1 MKKLFFAGALCM
13 MLCVCASGMAGTM
26 FNVCLSK
33 ECLTE
38 QEAANQAIQTKPE
51 GFKVTR
57 QSVIPWNDAGE
68 RWSVL
73 VELENVS
80 EEAITIDD
88 TWLIACNAREEE
100 LARWSV
106 PAIDGAFWKT
116 NRTVR
121 PGERVVL
128 FAGTDEVKTWITD
141 WETKETVE
149 KTVSPAGLG
158 AVAEKIRQA
167 ARLQVRFDARVASET
182 KGHLENVEAAKAWIA
197 DGKQHLETTD
207 TFDSEDFVTLSVIV
221 TDREGRMLDALQD
234 SVIHNAGM
242 QKDGRFSAEKALA
255 PYIGEEMQKDVIFE
269 IEGYKNPQKTVDNPG
284 QI

>member
-57 QSVIPWNDAGE
+57 QSVIPWDDAGE

-158 AVAEKIRQA
+158 AFAEKIRQA
-167 ARLQVRFDARVASET
+167 ARLQVQLDARVASET

-197 DGKQHLETTD
+197 DGKLHLETTD
-207 TFDSEDFVTLSVIV
+207 AFDPKGFTALSVIV
-221 TDREGRMLDALQD
+221 TDSEGRMLDALQD
-234 SVIHNAGM
+234 SVADHPGLLE
-242 QKDGRFSAEKALA
+242 DGRFSAWKALA
-255 PYIGEEMQKDVIFE
+255 PYITEEMGQNAIFE
-269 IEGYKNPQKTVDNPG
+269 VTGYKIP
-284 QI
+284 

>member
-38 QEAANQAIQTKPE
+38 QEAANQAIQTKPK

-57 QSVIPWNDAGE
+57 QSVIPWDDAGE

-80 EEAITIDD
+80 EETITIDD

-149 KTVSPAGLG
+149 KTVSPAGLS
-158 AVAEKIRQA
+158 AVAKKIRQA
-167 ARLQVRFDARVASET
+167 ARLQVRFDARVASKT

-197 DGKQHLETTD
+197 DGKLHLETTD
-207 TFDSEDFVTLSVIV
+207 AFDPKGFTALSVIV
-221 TDREGRMLDALQD
+221 TDSEGRMLDALQD
-234 SVIHNAGM
+234 SVADHPGLLE
-242 QKDGRFSAEKALA
+242 DGCFSAWKALA
-255 PYIGEEMQKDVIFE
+255 PYITEEMGQNAIFE
-269 IEGYKNPQKTVDNPG
+269 VTGYKIP
-284 QI
+284 

>member
-13 MLCVCASGMAGTM
+13 MLCVCATGMAGTT

-38 QEAANQAIQTKPE
+38 QEAANQTIQTKPE

-57 QSVIPWNDAGE
+57 QSVIPWDDAGE

-197 DGKQHLETTD
+197 DGKLHLETTD
-207 TFDSEDFVTLSVIV
+207 AFDPKGFTALSVIV
-221 TDREGRMLDALQD
+221 TDSEGRMLDALQD
-234 SVIHNAGM
+234 SVADHPGLLE
-242 QKDGRFSAEKALA
+242 DGRFSAWKALA
-255 PYIGEEMQKDVIFE
+255 PYITEEMGQNAIFE
-269 IEGYKNPQKTVDNPG
+269 VTGYKIP
-284 QI
+284 

>member
-57 QSVIPWNDAGE
+57 QSVIPWDDAGE

-80 EEAITIDD
+80 EEAITIDY

-116 NRTVR
+116 NKTVR

-128 FAGTDEVKTWITD
+128 FAGTDEVKTWIAD

-197 DGKQHLETTD
+197 DGKLHLETTD
-207 TFDSEDFVTLSVIV
+207 AFDPKGFTALSVIV
-221 TDREGRMLDALQD
+221 TDSEGRMLDALQD
-234 SVIHNAGM
+234 SVADHPGLLE
-242 QKDGRFSAEKALA
+242 DGCFSAWKALA
-255 PYIGEEMQKDVIFE
+255 PYITEEMDQNAIFE
-269 IEGYKNPQKTVDNPG
+269 VTGYKIP
-284 QI
+284 

>member
-13 MLCVCASGMAGTM
+13 MLCVCASGMAGKM

-57 QSVIPWNDAGE
+57 QSVIPWDDAGE

-88 TWLIACNAREEE
+88 TWLIAYNAREEE

-149 KTVSPAGLG
+149 KTVSPAGLS
-158 AVAEKIRQA
+158 AVAKKIWQA

-197 DGKQHLETTD
+197 DGKLHLETTD
-207 TFDSEDFVTLSVIV
+207 AFDPKGFTALSVIV
-221 TDREGRMLDALQD
+221 TDSEGRMLDALQD
-234 SVIHNAGM
+234 SVADHPGLLE
-242 QKDGRFSAEKALA
+242 DGRFSAWKALA
-255 PYIGEEMQKDVIFE
+255 PYITEEMGQNAIFE
-269 IEGYKNPQKTVDNPG
+269 VTGYKIP
-284 QI
+284 

>member
-13 MLCVCASGMAGTM
+13 MLCVCASGMARTM

-57 QSVIPWNDAGE
+57 QSVIPWDDAGE

-197 DGKQHLETTD
+197 DGKLHLETTD

-269 IEGYKNPQKTVDNPG
+269 IEGYKNPQKTVDNPR
-284 QI
+284 

>member
-13 MLCVCASGMAGTM
+13 MLCVCASGIAGTM

-57 QSVIPWNDAGE
+57 QSVIPWDDAGE

-128 FAGTDEVKTWITD
+128 FAGTDEVKTWIAD

-158 AVAEKIRQA
+158 AVAKKIRQA

-182 KGHLENVEAAKAWIA
+182 KGHLENVETAKAWIA
-197 DGKQHLETTD
+197 DGKLHLETTD
-207 TFDSEDFVTLSVIV
+207 AFDPKGFTALSVIV
-221 TDREGRMLDALQD
+221 TDSEGRMLDALQD
-234 SVIHNAGM
+234 SVADHPGLLE
-242 QKDGRFSAEKALA
+242 DGCFSAWKALA
-255 PYIGEEMQKDVIFE
+255 PYITEEMGQNAIFE
-269 IEGYKNPQKTVDNPG
+269 VTGYKIP
-284 QI
+284 

>member
-13 MLCVCASGMAGTM
+13 MLCVCATGMAGTM

-38 QEAANQAIQTKPE
+38 QEAANQTIQTKPE

-57 QSVIPWNDAGE
+57 QSVIPWDDAGE

-128 FAGTDEVKTWITD
+128 FAGTDEVKTWIAD

-158 AVAEKIRQA
+158 AVAKKIRQA

-197 DGKQHLETTD
+197 DGKLHLETTD
-207 TFDSEDFVTLSVIV
+207 AFDPKGFTALSVIV
-221 TDREGRMLDALQD
+221 TDSEGRMLDALQG
-234 SVIHNAGM
+234 SVADHPGLLE
-242 QKDGRFSAEKALA
+242 DGCFSAWKALA
-255 PYIGEEMQKDVIFE
+255 PYITEEMGQNAIFE
-269 IEGYKNPQKTVDNPG
+269 VTGYKIP
-284 QI
+284 

>member
-57 QSVIPWNDAGE
+57 QSVIPWDDAGE

-149 KTVSPAGLG
+149 KTVSPAGLS
-158 AVAEKIRQA
+158 AVAKKIRQA

-197 DGKQHLETTD
+197 DGKLHLETTD

-284 QI
+284 

>member
-38 QEAANQAIQTKPE
+38 QEAANQAIQTKPK

-57 QSVIPWNDAGE
+57 QSVIPWDDAGE

-88 TWLIACNAREEE
+88 TWLIAYNAREEE

-128 FAGTDEVKTWITD
+128 FAGTDEVKTWIAD

-158 AVAEKIRQA
+158 AVAKKIRQA

-197 DGKQHLETTD
+197 DGKLHLETTD
-207 TFDSEDFVTLSVIV
+207 AFDPKGFTALSVIV
-221 TDREGRMLDALQD
+221 TDSEGRMLDALQD
-234 SVIHNAGM
+234 SVADHPGLLE
-242 QKDGRFSAEKALA
+242 DGCFSAWKALA
-255 PYIGEEMQKDVIFE
+255 PYITEEMGQNAIFE
-269 IEGYKNPQKTVDNPG
+269 VTGYKIP
-284 QI
+284 

>member
-13 MLCVCASGMAGTM
+13 MLCVCATGMAGTM

-38 QEAANQAIQTKPE
+38 QEAANQTIQTKPE

-57 QSVIPWNDAGE
+57 QSVIPWDDAGE

-149 KTVSPAGLG
+149 KTVSPAGLS
-158 AVAEKIRQA
+158 AVAKKIRQA

-197 DGKQHLETTD
+197 DEKLHLETTD
-207 TFDSEDFVTLSVIV
+207 AFDPKGFTALSVIV
-221 TDREGRMLDALQD
+221 TDSEGRMLDALQD
-234 SVIHNAGM
+234 SVADHPGLLE
-242 QKDGRFSAEKALA
+242 DGCFSAWKALA
-255 PYIGEEMQKDVIFE
+255 PYITEEMGQNAIFE
-269 IEGYKNPQKTVDNPG
+269 VTGYKIP
-284 QI
+284 

>member
-13 MLCVCASGMAGTM
+13 MLCVCASGIAGTM

-38 QEAANQAIQTKPE
+38 QEAANQAVQTKPE

-128 FAGTDEVKTWITD
+128 FAGTDEVKTWIAD

-197 DGKQHLETTD
+197 DGKLHLETTD
-207 TFDSEDFVTLSVIV
+207 AFDPKGFTVLSVIV
-221 TDREGRMLDALQD
+221 TDSEGRMLDALQD
-234 SVIHNAGM
+234 SVADHPGLLE
-242 QKDGRFSAEKALA
+242 DGCFSAWKALA
-255 PYIGEEMQKDVIFE
+255 PYITEEMGQNAIFE
-269 IEGYKNPQKTVDNPG
+269 VTGYKIP
-284 QI
+284 

>member
-13 MLCVCASGMAGTM
+13 MLCVCATGMAGTM

-51 GFKVTR
+51 GFEVTR

-128 FAGTDEVKTWITD
+128 FAGTDEVKTWIAD

-167 ARLQVRFDARVASET
+167 ARLQVRFDARVASEA

-197 DGKQHLETTD
+197 DGKLHLETTD

-269 IEGYKNPQKTVDNPG
+269 IEGYKNPQKTVDNPR
-284 QI
+284 

>member
-13 MLCVCASGMAGTM
+13 MLCVCASGIAGTT

-57 QSVIPWNDAGE
+57 QSVIPWDDAGE

-106 PAIDGAFWKT
+106 PATDGAFWKT

-158 AVAEKIRQA
+158 AVAKKIRQA

-197 DGKQHLETTD
+197 DGKLHLETTD

-255 PYIGEEMQKDVIFE
+255 SYIGEEMQKDVIFE
-269 IEGYKNPQKTVDNPG
+269 IEGYKNPQKTVDNPR
-284 QI
+284 

>member
-13 MLCVCASGMAGTM
+13 MLCVCATGMAGTM

-57 QSVIPWNDAGE
+57 QSVIPWDDAGE

-80 EEAITIDD
+80 EEAITIDY
-88 TWLIACNAREEE
+88 TWLIAYNAREEE

-121 PGERVVL
+121 PGEQVVL
-128 FAGTDEVKTWITD
+128 FAGTDEVKTWIAD

-182 KGHLENVEAAKAWIA
+182 KGHLENVETAKAWIA
-197 DGKQHLETTD
+197 DGKLHLETTD
-207 TFDSEDFVTLSVIV
+207 AFDPKGFTALSVIV
-221 TDREGRMLDALQD
+221 TDSEGRMLDALQD
-234 SVIHNAGM
+234 SVADHPGLLE
-242 QKDGRFSAEKALA
+242 DGCFSAWKALA
-255 PYIGEEMQKDVIFE
+255 PYITEEMGQNAIFE
-269 IEGYKNPQKTVDNPG
+269 VTGYKIP
-284 QI
+284 

>member
-13 MLCVCASGMAGTM
+13 MLCVCATGMAGTM

-57 QSVIPWNDAGE
+57 QSVIPWDDAGE

-158 AVAEKIRQA
+158 AVAKKIRQA

-197 DGKQHLETTD
+197 DGKLHLETTD

-269 IEGYKNPQKTVDNPG
+269 IEGYKNPQKTVDNPR
-284 QI
+284 

>member
-13 MLCVCASGMAGTM
+13 MLCVCATGMAGTM

-57 QSVIPWNDAGE
+57 QSVIPWDDAGE

-106 PAIDGAFWKT
+106 PDIDGAFWKT

-197 DGKQHLETTD
+197 DGKLHLETTD
-207 TFDSEDFVTLSVIV
+207 AFDPKGFTALSVIV
-221 TDREGRMLDALQD
+221 TDSEGRMLDALQD
-234 SVIHNAGM
+234 SVADHPGLLE
-242 QKDGRFSAEKALA
+242 DGCFSAWKALA
-255 PYIGEEMQKDVIFE
+255 PYITEEMGQNAIFE
-269 IEGYKNPQKTVDNPG
+269 VTGYKIP
-284 QI
+284 

>member
-38 QEAANQAIQTKPE
+38 QEAVNQAIQTKPE

-57 QSVIPWNDAGE
+57 QSVIPWDDAGE

-149 KTVSPAGLG
+149 KTVSPAGLS

-197 DGKQHLETTD
+197 DGKLHLETTD

-269 IEGYKNPQKTVDNPG
+269 IEGYKNPQKTVDNPR
-284 QI
+284 

>member
-13 MLCVCASGMAGTM
+13 MLCVCATGMAGTM

-57 QSVIPWNDAGE
+57 QSVIPWDDAGE

-80 EEAITIDD
+80 EEAITIDY

-149 KTVSPAGLG
+149 KTVSPAGLS
-158 AVAEKIRQA
+158 AVAKKIRQA

-197 DGKQHLETTD
+197 DGKLHLETTD
-207 TFDSEDFVTLSVIV
+207 AFDPKGFTALSVIV
-221 TDREGRMLDALQD
+221 TDSEGRMLDALQD
-234 SVIHNAGM
+234 SVADHPGLLE
-242 QKDGRFSAEKALA
+242 DGCFSAWKALA
-255 PYIGEEMQKDVIFE
+255 PYITEEMGQNAIFE
-269 IEGYKNPQKTVDNPG
+269 VTGYKIP
-284 QI
+284 

>member
-1 MKKLFFAGALCM
+1 MKKLFFAGVLCM

-38 QEAANQAIQTKPE
+38 QEAANQAIQTKPK

-57 QSVIPWNDAGE
+57 QSVIPWDDAGE

-80 EEAITIDD
+80 GEAITIDD
-88 TWLIACNAREEE
+88 TWLIACNVREEE

-149 KTVSPAGLG
+149 KTVSPAGLS
-158 AVAEKIRQA
+158 AVAKKIRQA

-197 DGKQHLETTD
+197 DGKLHLETTD
-207 TFDSEDFVTLSVIV
+207 AFDPKGFTALSVIV
-221 TDREGRMLDALQD
+221 TDSEGRMLDALQD
-234 SVIHNAGM
+234 SVADHPGLLE
-242 QKDGRFSAEKALA
+242 DGCFSAWKALA
-255 PYIGEEMQKDVIFE
+255 PYITEEMGQNAIFE
-269 IEGYKNPQKTVDNPG
+269 VTGYKIP
-284 QI
+284 

>member
-13 MLCVCASGMAGTM
+13 MLCVCATGMAGTM
-26 FNVCLSK
+26 FNVCFSK

-57 QSVIPWNDAGE
+57 QSVIPWDDAGE

-167 ARLQVRFDARVASET
+167 ARLQVQFDARVASET

-197 DGKQHLETTD
+197 DGKLHLETTD
-207 TFDSEDFVTLSVIV
+207 AFDPKGFTALSVIV
-221 TDREGRMLDALQD
+221 TDSEGRMLDALQD
-234 SVIHNAGM
+234 SVADHPGLLE
-242 QKDGRFSAEKALA
+242 DGCFSAWKALA
-255 PYIGEEMQKDVIFE
+255 PYITEEMVQNAIFE
-269 IEGYKNPQKTVDNPG
+269 VTGYKIP
-284 QI
+284 

>member
-1 MKKLFFAGALCM
+1 MKKLLFAGVLCM

-57 QSVIPWNDAGE
+57 QSVIPWDDAGE

-128 FAGTDEVKTWITD
+128 FAGTDEVKTWIAD

-158 AVAEKIRQA
+158 AVAKKIRQA
-167 ARLQVRFDARVASET
+167 ARLQIRFDARVASET

-197 DGKQHLETTD
+197 DGKLHLETTD
-207 TFDSEDFVTLSVIV
+207 AFDPKGFTALSVIV
-221 TDREGRMLDALQD
+221 TDSEGRMLDALQD
-234 SVIHNAGM
+234 SVADHPGLLE
-242 QKDGRFSAEKALA
+242 DGRFSAWKALA
-255 PYIGEEMQKDVIFE
+255 PYITEEMGQNAIFE
-269 IEGYKNPQKTVDNPG
+269 VTGYKIP
-284 QI
+284 

>member
-13 MLCVCASGMAGTM
+13 MLCVCATGMAGTM

-57 QSVIPWNDAGE
+57 QSVIPWDDAGE

-128 FAGTDEVKTWITD
+128 FAGTDEVKTWIAD

-158 AVAEKIRQA
+158 VIAEKIRQA

-197 DGKQHLETTD
+197 DGKLHLETTD
-207 TFDSEDFVTLSVIV
+207 AFDPKGFTALSVIV
-221 TDREGRMLDALQD
+221 TDSEGRMLDALQD
-234 SVIHNAGM
+234 SVADHPGLLE
-242 QKDGRFSAEKALA
+242 DGCFSAWKTLA
-255 PYIGEEMQKDVIFE
+255 PYITEEMGQNAIFE
-269 IEGYKNPQKTVDNPG
+269 VTGYKIP
-284 QI
+284 

>member
-13 MLCVCASGMAGTM
+13 MLCVCATGMAGTM

-57 QSVIPWNDAGE
+57 QSVIPWDDAGE

-80 EEAITIDD
+80 EEAITIDY

-158 AVAEKIRQA
+158 AVAKKIRQA

-197 DGKQHLETTD
+197 DGKLHLETTD
-207 TFDSEDFVTLSVIV
+207 AFDPKGFTALSVIV
-221 TDREGRMLDALQD
+221 TDSEGRMLDALQD
-234 SVIHNAGM
+234 SVADHPGLLE
-242 QKDGRFSAEKALA
+242 DGCFSAWKALA
-255 PYIGEEMQKDVIFE
+255 PYITEEMGQNAIFE
-269 IEGYKNPQKTVDNPG
+269 VTGYKIP
-284 QI
+284 

>member
-38 QEAANQAIQTKPE
+38 QEAANQTIQTKPE

-57 QSVIPWNDAGE
+57 QSVIPWDDAGE

-128 FAGTDEVKTWITD
+128 FAGTDEIKTEVTD
-141 WETKETVE
+141 LQTQKTTE
-149 KTVSPAGLG
+149 KWVASAGLS
-158 AVAEKIRQA
+158 AVAKKIRQA

-197 DGKQHLETTD
+197 DGKLHLETTD
-207 TFDSEDFVTLSVIV
+207 AFDPKGFTALSVIV
-221 TDREGRMLDALQD
+221 TDSEGRMLDALQD
-234 SVIHNAGM
+234 SVADHPGLLE
-242 QKDGRFSAEKALA
+242 DGCFSAWKALA
-255 PYIGEEMQKDVIFE
+255 PYITEEMGQNAIFE
-269 IEGYKNPQKTVDNPG
+269 VTGYKIP
-284 QI
+284 

>member
-38 QEAANQAIQTKPE
+38 QEAANQTIQTKPE

-57 QSVIPWNDAGE
+57 QSVIPWDDAGE

-80 EEAITIDD
+80 EEAITIDY
-88 TWLIACNAREEE
+88 TWLIAYNAREEE

-149 KTVSPAGLG
+149 KTVSPVGLG

-197 DGKQHLETTD
+197 DGKLHLETTD

-269 IEGYKNPQKTVDNPG
+269 IEGYKNPQKIVDNPG
-284 QI
+284 

>member
-51 GFKVTR
+51 GCKVTR
-57 QSVIPWNDAGE
+57 QSVIPWDDAGE

-128 FAGTDEVKTWITD
+128 FAGTDEVKTWIAD

-182 KGHLENVEAAKAWIA
+182 KGHLENVEAAKAWIE
-197 DGKQHLETTD
+197 DGKLHLETTD
-207 TFDSEDFVTLSVIV
+207 AFDPKGFTALSVIV
-221 TDREGRMLDALQD
+221 TDSEGRMLDALQD
-234 SVIHNAGM
+234 SVADHPGLLE
-242 QKDGRFSAEKALA
+242 DGRFSAWKALA
-255 PYIGEEMQKDVIFE
+255 PYITEEMGQNAIFE
-269 IEGYKNPQKTVDNPG
+269 VTGYKIP
-284 QI
+284 

>member
-13 MLCVCASGMAGTM
+13 MLCVCATGMAGTM

-38 QEAANQAIQTKPE
+38 QEAANQTIQTKPE

-57 QSVIPWNDAGE
+57 QSVIPWDDAGE

-197 DGKQHLETTD
+197 DGKLHLETTD

-284 QI
+284 

>member
-13 MLCVCASGMAGTM
+13 MLCVCATGMAGTT

-33 ECLTE
+33 ECLSE

-57 QSVIPWNDAGE
+57 QSVIPWDDAGE

-197 DGKQHLETTD
+197 DGKLHLETTD
-207 TFDSEDFVTLSVIV
+207 AFDPKGFTALSVIV
-221 TDREGRMLDALQD
+221 TDSEGRMLDALQD
-234 SVIHNAGM
+234 SVADHPGLLE
-242 QKDGRFSAEKALA
+242 DGCFSAWKALA
-255 PYIGEEMQKDVIFE
+255 PYITEEMGQNAIFE
-269 IEGYKNPQKTVDNPG
+269 VTGYKIP
-284 QI
+284 

>member
-57 QSVIPWNDAGE
+57 QSVIPWDDAGE

-80 EEAITIDD
+80 EEAITIDY
-88 TWLIACNAREEE
+88 TWLIAYNAREEE

-149 KTVSPAGLG
+149 KTVSPVGLG
-158 AVAEKIRQA
+158 AVAKKIRQA

-197 DGKQHLETTD
+197 DGKLHLETTD
-207 TFDSEDFVTLSVIV
+207 AFDPKGFTALSVIV
-221 TDREGRMLDALQD
+221 TDSEGRMLDALQD
-234 SVIHNAGM
+234 SVADHPGLLE
-242 QKDGRFSAEKALA
+242 DGCFSAWKALA
-255 PYIGEEMQKDVIFE
+255 PYITEEMGQNAIFE
-269 IEGYKNPQKTVDNPG
+269 VTGYKIP
-284 QI
+284 

>member
-13 MLCVCASGMAGTM
+13 MLCVCATGMAGTM

-33 ECLTE
+33 KCLTE

-57 QSVIPWNDAGE
+57 QSVIPWDDAGE

-197 DGKQHLETTD
+197 DGKLYLETTD
-207 TFDSEDFVTLSVIV
+207 AFDPKGFTALSVIV
-221 TDREGRMLDALQD
+221 TDSEGRMLDALQD
-234 SVIHNAGM
+234 SVAGHPGLLE
-242 QKDGRFSAEKALA
+242 DGCFSAWKALA
-255 PYIGEEMQKDVIFE
+255 PYITEEMGQNAIFE
-269 IEGYKNPQKTVDNPG
+269 VTGYKIP
-284 QI
+284 

>member
-13 MLCVCASGMAGTM
+13 MLCVCATGMAGTM

-38 QEAANQAIQTKPE
+38 QEAANQTIQTKPE

-57 QSVIPWNDAGE
+57 QSVIPWDDAGK

-128 FAGTDEVKTWITD
+128 FAGTDEVKTWIAD

-149 KTVSPAGLG
+149 KTVSPVGLG

-197 DGKQHLETTD
+197 DGKLHLETTD

-269 IEGYKNPQKTVDNPG
+269 IEGYKNPQKTVDNPR
-284 QI
+284 

>member
-1 MKKLFFAGALCM
+1 MKKLFFAGTLCM

-57 QSVIPWNDAGE
+57 QSVIPWDDAGK

-141 WETKETVE
+141 WETKEIVE

-167 ARLQVRFDARVASET
+167 ARLQIRFDARVASET

-197 DGKQHLETTD
+197 DGKLHLETTD
-207 TFDSEDFVTLSVIV
+207 TFDSEDFVTLSVVV

-269 IEGYKNPQKTVDNPG
+269 IEGYKNPQKTVDNPR
-284 QI
+284 

>member
-1 MKKLFFAGALCM
+1 MKKLVFAGALCM
-13 MLCVCASGMAGTM
+13 MLCVCATGMAGTM

-57 QSVIPWNDAGE
+57 QSVIPWDDAGE

-88 TWLIACNAREEE
+88 TWLIARNARKEE

-182 KGHLENVEAAKAWIA
+182 KGHLERVEAAKAWIA
-197 DGKQHLETTD
+197 DGKLHLETTD
-207 TFDSEDFVTLSVIV
+207 AFDPKGFTALSVIV
-221 TDREGRMLDALQD
+221 TDSEGRMLDALQD
-234 SVIHNAGM
+234 SVADHPGLM
-242 QKDGRFSAEKALA
+242 EDGCFSAWKALA
-255 PYIGEEMQKDVIFE
+255 PYITEEMGQNAIFE
-269 IEGYKNPQKTVDNPG
+269 VTGYKIP
-284 QI
+284 

>member
-38 QEAANQAIQTKPE
+38 QEAANQTIQTKPE

-57 QSVIPWNDAGE
+57 QSVIPWDDAGE

-80 EEAITIDD
+80 EEAITIDY
-88 TWLIACNAREEE
+88 TWLIAYNAREEE

-149 KTVSPAGLG
+149 KTVSPAGLS
-158 AVAEKIRQA
+158 AVAKKIRQA

-197 DGKQHLETTD
+197 DGKLHLETTD
-207 TFDSEDFVTLSVIV
+207 AFDPKGFTALSIIV
-221 TDREGRMLDALQD
+221 TDSEGRMLDALQD
-234 SVIHNAGM
+234 SVADHPGLLE
-242 QKDGRFSAEKALA
+242 DGCFSAWKALA
-255 PYIGEEMQKDVIFE
+255 PYITEEMVQNAIFE
-269 IEGYKNPQKTVDNPG
+269 VTGYKIP
-284 QI
+284 

>member
-13 MLCVCASGMAGTM
+13 MLCVCATGMAGAM

-38 QEAANQAIQTKPE
+38 QEAANRAIQTKPE

-57 QSVIPWNDAGE
+57 QSVIPWDDAGE

-158 AVAEKIRQA
+158 AVAKKIRQA

-197 DGKQHLETTD
+197 DGKLHLETTD
-207 TFDSEDFVTLSVIV
+207 AFDPKGFTVLSVIV
-221 TDREGRMLDALQD
+221 TDSEGRMLDALQD
-234 SVIHNAGM
+234 SVADHPGLLE
-242 QKDGRFSAEKALA
+242 DGCFSAWKALA
-255 PYIGEEMQKDVIFE
+255 PYITEEMGQNAIFE
-269 IEGYKNPQKTVDNPG
+269 VTGYKIP
-284 QI
+284 

>member
-88 TWLIACNAREEE
+88 TWLIAYNAREEE

-128 FAGTDEVKTWITD
+128 FAGTDEVKTWIAD

-197 DGKQHLETTD
+197 DGKLHLETTD
-207 TFDSEDFVTLSVIV
+207 AFGPKGFTALSVIV
-221 TDREGRMLDALQD
+221 TDSEGRMLDALQD
-234 SVIHNAGM
+234 SVADHPGLLE
-242 QKDGRFSAEKALA
+242 DGRFSAWKALA
-255 PYIGEEMQKDVIFE
+255 PYITEEMGQNAIFE
-269 IEGYKNPQKTVDNPG
+269 VTGYKIP
-284 QI
+284 